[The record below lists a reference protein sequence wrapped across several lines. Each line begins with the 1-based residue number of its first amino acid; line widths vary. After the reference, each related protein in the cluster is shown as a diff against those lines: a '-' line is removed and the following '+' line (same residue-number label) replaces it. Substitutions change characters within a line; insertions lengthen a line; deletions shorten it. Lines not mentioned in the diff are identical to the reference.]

1 MPGLKDQKVGSILG
15 VETFGRGIR
24 GNFAKPCG
32 GRFMKITKT
41 GTTIVAASLVLAGCA
56 APGGTNVPQ
65 MTRVNYYP
73 QCYQSVAILR
83 QQDQQ
88 FQQAMAVN
96 TLAGAATGAAAGAIA
111 SRGDWR
117 GALIGA
123 AVGALIAANAT
134 YASARA
140 QETNDERR
148 RLLIA
153 NDMTHDYGEVQR
165 AVVAARQADNCYGF
179 AYNQLVANIRRN
191 AVTKPEAAQRFAE
204 IDQGEHELAAILA
217 EYGKKTMAGT
227 QQYEAAFN
235 QEAQRLNTTPNAL
248 LAEAA
253 PPPPP
258 PPTRRR
264 GAAPAPQ
271 PSPAAPQNTR
281 QQLAQGYSKL
291 NQQVSEINQ
300 EQSTIERTA
309 TDRRH
314 NMASLGVE
322 VPS

>member
-1 MPGLKDQKVGSILG
+1 
-15 VETFGRGIR
+15 
-24 GNFAKPCG
+24 
-32 GRFMKITKT
+32 MKITKT

-56 APGGTNVPQ
+56 APGGTTVPQ

-96 TLAGAATGAAAGAIA
+96 TLSGAAGGAALGAIA
-111 SRGDWR
+111 SGGDWR

-123 AVGALIAANAT
+123 GVGAMVAATAT

-140 QETNDERR
+140 QETDDERR

-153 NDMTHDYGEVQR
+153 NDMSHDYGEVQR
-165 AVVAARQADNCYGF
+165 AVVAARQADNCYGY
-179 AYNQLVANIRRN
+179 AYNQLAANIRQGT
-191 AVTKPEAAQRFAE
+191 VPKPEAAQRFAE
-204 IDQGEHELAAILA
+204 IDQGEHEVAAILA
-217 EYGKKTMAGT
+217 EYGKKTQASV
-227 QQYEAAFN
+227 QQYQAAFN
-235 QEAQRLNTTPNAL
+235 QEAQRMNTSPDQL
-248 LAEAA
+248 LADAG

-258 PPTRRR
+258 SGKPVPAPRPTR
-264 GAAPAPQ
+264 Q
-271 PSPAAPQNTR
+271 VSQNTR
-281 QQLAQGYSKL
+281 QLAQGYSKL

-300 EQSTIERTA
+300 EQSTIVQTA

>member
-1 MPGLKDQKVGSILG
+1 
-15 VETFGRGIR
+15 
-24 GNFAKPCG
+24 
-32 GRFMKITKT
+32 MKITKT

-56 APGGTNVPQ
+56 APGGTTVPQ

-96 TLAGAATGAAAGAIA
+96 TLSGAAGGAALGAIA
-111 SRGDWR
+111 SGGDWR

-123 AVGALIAANAT
+123 AAGAVVAASAT

-140 QETNDERR
+140 QETDDERR

-153 NDMTHDYGEVQR
+153 NDMSHDYGEVQR
-165 AVVAARQADNCYGF
+165 AVVAARQADNCYGY
-179 AYNQLVANIRRN
+179 AYNQLAANIRQGT
-191 AVTKPEAAQRFAE
+191 VPKPEAAQRFAE
-204 IDQGEHELAAILA
+204 IDQGEHEVAAILA
-217 EYGKKTMAGT
+217 EYGKKTQASV
-227 QQYEAAFN
+227 QQYQAAFN
-235 QEAQRLNTTPNAL
+235 QEAQRMNTSPDQL

-258 PPTRRR
+258 PTPTRRR
-264 GAAPAPQ
+264 ASAPAPQ
-271 PSPAAPQNTR
+271 PSTAAPQNTR

-300 EQSTIERTA
+300 EQSTIVQTA

>member
-1 MPGLKDQKVGSILG
+1 
-15 VETFGRGIR
+15 
-24 GNFAKPCG
+24 
-32 GRFMKITKT
+32 MKITKT
-41 GTTIVAASLVLAGCA
+41 GTTIVAASLVVAGCA
-56 APGGTNVPQ
+56 APGGTTVPQ

-96 TLAGAATGAAAGAIA
+96 TLSGAAGGAALGAIA
-111 SRGDWR
+111 SGGDWR

-123 AVGALIAANAT
+123 AAGAVVAASAT

-140 QETNDERR
+140 QETDDERR

-153 NDMTHDYGEVQR
+153 NDMSHDYGEVQR
-165 AVVAARQADNCYGF
+165 AVVAARQADNCYGY
-179 AYNQLVANIRRN
+179 AYDQLAANIRQG
-191 AVTKPEAAQRFAE
+191 AVPKPEAAQRFAE
-204 IDQGEHELAAILA
+204 IDQGEHEVAAILA
-217 EYGKKTMAGT
+217 EYGKKTQASV
-227 QQYEAAFN
+227 QQYQAAFN
-235 QEAQRLNTTPNAL
+235 QEAQRMNTSPDQL
-248 LAEAA
+248 LADAG

-258 PPTRRR
+258 SGKP
-264 GAAPAPQ
+264 APAPRPTKQ
-271 PSPAAPQNTR
+271 VSQNTR
-281 QQLAQGYSKL
+281 QLAQGYSKL

-300 EQSTIERTA
+300 EQSTIVQTA
-309 TDRRH
+309 ADRRH

>member
-1 MPGLKDQKVGSILG
+1 
-15 VETFGRGIR
+15 
-24 GNFAKPCG
+24 
-32 GRFMKITKT
+32 MKITKT

-56 APGGTNVPQ
+56 APGGTTVPQ

-96 TLAGAATGAAAGAIA
+96 TLSGAAGGAALGAIA
-111 SRGDWR
+111 SGGDWR

-123 AVGALIAANAT
+123 AAGAVVASSAT

-140 QETNDERR
+140 QETDDERR

-153 NDMTHDYGEVQR
+153 NDMSHDYGEVQR
-165 AVVAARQADNCYGF
+165 AVVAARQADNCYGY
-179 AYNQLVANIRRN
+179 AYNQLAANIRQGT
-191 AVTKPEAAQRFAE
+191 VPKPEAAQRFAE
-204 IDQGEHELAAILA
+204 IDQGEHEVAAILA
-217 EYGKKTMAGT
+217 EYGKKTQASV
-227 QQYEAAFN
+227 QQYQAAFN
-235 QEAQRLNTTPNAL
+235 QEAERMNTSPDQL
-248 LAEAA
+248 LADAG

-258 PPTRRR
+258 SGKP
-264 GAAPAPQ
+264 APAPRPTRQ
-271 PSPAAPQNTR
+271 VSQNTR
-281 QQLAQGYSKL
+281 QLAQGYSKL

-300 EQSTIERTA
+300 EQSTIVQTA

>member
-1 MPGLKDQKVGSILG
+1 
-15 VETFGRGIR
+15 
-24 GNFAKPCG
+24 
-32 GRFMKITKT
+32 MKITKT
-41 GTTIVAASLVLAGCA
+41 GTTIVAASLVLAGCT
-56 APGGTNVPQ
+56 APGGTTVPQ

-96 TLAGAATGAAAGAIA
+96 TLSGAAGGAALGAIA
-111 SRGDWR
+111 SGGDWR

-123 AVGALIAANAT
+123 AAGAMVAATAT

-140 QETNDERR
+140 QETDDERR
-148 RLLIA
+148 QLLIA
-153 NDMTHDYGEVQR
+153 NDMSHDYGEVQR
-165 AVVAARQADNCYGF
+165 AVVAARQADNCYGY
-179 AYNQLVANIRRN
+179 AYNQLAANIRQG
-191 AVTKPEAAQRFAE
+191 AVPKPEAAQRFAE
-204 IDQGEHELAAILA
+204 IDQGEHEVAAILA
-217 EYGKKTMAGT
+217 EYGKKTQASV
-227 QQYEAAFN
+227 QQYQAAFN
-235 QEAQRLNTTPNAL
+235 QEAQRMNTSPDQL
-248 LAEAA
+248 LADAG

-258 PPTRRR
+258 SGKP
-264 GAAPAPQ
+264 APAPRPTKQ
-271 PSPAAPQNTR
+271 VSQNTR
-281 QQLAQGYSKL
+281 QLAQGYSKL

>member
-1 MPGLKDQKVGSILG
+1 
-15 VETFGRGIR
+15 
-24 GNFAKPCG
+24 
-32 GRFMKITKT
+32 MKITKT
-41 GTTIVAASLVLAGCA
+41 GTTIVAASLVLAGRA
-56 APGGTNVPQ
+56 APGGTTVPQ

-96 TLAGAATGAAAGAIA
+96 TLSGAAGGAALGAIA
-111 SRGDWR
+111 SGGDWR

-123 AVGALIAANAT
+123 AAGAMVAATAT

-140 QETNDERR
+140 QETDDERR

-153 NDMTHDYGEVQR
+153 NDMSHDYGEVQR
-165 AVVAARQADNCYGF
+165 AVVAARQADNCYGY
-179 AYNQLVANIRRN
+179 AYNQLAANIRQGT
-191 AVTKPEAAQRFAE
+191 VPKPEAAQRFAE
-204 IDQGEHELAAILA
+204 IDQGEHEVAAILA
-217 EYGKKTMAGT
+217 EYGRKTQASV
-227 QQYEAAFN
+227 QQYQAAFN
-235 QEAQRLNTTPNAL
+235 QEAQRMNTSPDQL
-248 LAEAA
+248 LADAG

-258 PPTRRR
+258 SGKP
-264 GAAPAPQ
+264 APAPRPTKQ
-271 PSPAAPQNTR
+271 VSQNTR
-281 QQLAQGYSKL
+281 QLAQGYSKL

-300 EQSTIERTA
+300 EQSTIVQTA

>member
-1 MPGLKDQKVGSILG
+1 
-15 VETFGRGIR
+15 
-24 GNFAKPCG
+24 
-32 GRFMKITKT
+32 MKITKT
-41 GTTIVAASLVLAGCA
+41 GTTIVAALLVLAGCA
-56 APGGTNVPQ
+56 APGGTTVPQ

-96 TLAGAATGAAAGAIA
+96 TLSGAAGGAALGAIA
-111 SRGDWR
+111 SGGDWR

-123 AVGALIAANAT
+123 GVGAIVAATAT

-140 QETNDERR
+140 QETDDERR
-148 RLLIA
+148 QLLIA
-153 NDMTHDYGEVQR
+153 NDMSHDYGEVQR
-165 AVVAARQADNCYGF
+165 AVVAARQADNCYGY
-179 AYNQLVANIRRN
+179 AYNQLAANIRQG
-191 AVTKPEAAQRFAE
+191 AVPKPEAAQRFAE
-204 IDQGEHELAAILA
+204 IDQGEHEVAAILA
-217 EYGKKTMAGT
+217 EYGKKTQASV
-227 QQYEAAFN
+227 QQYQAAFN
-235 QEAQRLNTTPNAL
+235 QEAQRMNTSPDQL
-248 LAEAA
+248 LADAG

-258 PPTRRR
+258 SGKP
-264 GAAPAPQ
+264 APAPRPTKQ
-271 PSPAAPQNTR
+271 VSQNTR
-281 QQLAQGYSKL
+281 QLAQGYSKL

-300 EQSTIERTA
+300 EQSTIVQTA